1 MQTGGDAT
9 TLPLA
14 PPAAGVVGVVLAGG
28 RSRRMGQDKAMLTAG
43 GPSLTELAAQRLL
56 AVCGEVLIAD
66 GQRQLVAGFLSLP
79 DQPVQGPA
87 GGILAA
93 AAARPGQPLLVLA
106 CDLPRVP
113 VALLAMLAGRAGRGG
128 RPGPAGTTGSEAS
141 PAAPGRGRQGSPERP
156 AADLVVPRWR
166 RGIEPL
172 CALYQPAA
180 LAALAAAVRRGD
192 AAPHRLRHV
201 PGLKVGYLEGPRLR
215 RFGPPEELFLN
226 LNTPLDLDRWLAL
239 RVPE

>member
-9 TLPLA
+9 TRPLA

-43 GPSLTELAAQRLL
+43 GPPLAELAARRLL

-113 VALLAMLAGRAGRGG
+113 VALLAMLAGRASRARGG
-128 RPGPAGTTGSEAS
+128 RPGPAGSGAS
-141 PAAPGRGRQGSPERP
+141 PAVPGRGGSGSPARP

-215 RFGPPEELFLN
+215 RLGPPEELFLN